1 MTWLSFKSRCYLKTN
16 DNTNPFRKQIL
27 GELNVDLTNMGIAAK
42 DAAFHLATAST
53 AQKNKALAIIADELE
68 ANSEVILAANAKDIE
83 LGREAGLTDALL
95 DRLLLNEERL
105 TGIAN
110 DVRNVISLNDPVG
123 SEIDSKVLENGM
135 ALSRRRVPLGVVGV
149 IYEARP
155 NVTIDIAA
163 LCLKTG
169 NASILRGGKETFFS
183 NMELVKVIQSA
194 LEKAELPAASVQYIE
209 KPDRELVAQL
219 LKLDEYVDMI
229 IPRGGAGLHKMCQ
242 ENSTIPVIIGGFGI
256 SHIFIDESA
265 DLERSLNVV
274 ENSKVQR
281 PSACNALDTLLV
293 HKAVAEEFLPKLVE
307 RLNGKVA
314 LVSDA
319 SAKPLVANAADVR
332 DAQEG
337 DFDTEWLSYT
347 LGVKVVADV
356 KEAIDHMRVHN
367 ASHSDAIMTNSLQN
381 SELFINSV
389 GSAAVYVNAS
399 TRFTDGAQFG
409 LGAEVAVSTQKL
421 HARGPMGLEEL
432 TSYKWVGKADYLIR
446 S

>member
-1 MTWLSFKSRCYLKTN
+1 M
-16 DNTNPFRKQIL
+16 
-27 GELNVDLTNMGIAAK
+27 DLTNMGIAAK

-68 ANSEVILAANAKDIE
+68 ANAATILEANAKDIE

-135 ALSRRRVPLGVVGV
+135 SLSRRRVPLGVVGV

-209 KPDRELVAQL
+209 KPDRELVSQL
-219 LKLDEYVDMI
+219 LKLDDYVDMI
-229 IPRGGAGLHKMCQ
+229 IPRGGAGLHKMCK

-256 SHIFIDESA
+256 SHIFVDESA
-265 DLERSLNVV
+265 DLEKSVDVV

-281 PSACNALDTLLV
+281 PSACNSLDTLLV
-293 HKAVAEEFLPKLVE
+293 HEAVAEAFLAQLTQ
-307 RLNGKVA
+307 RLAGKVT
-314 LVSDA
+314 LVADT
-319 SAKPLVANAADVR
+319 SAKSLIAGFEDQR
-332 DAQEG
+332 DAVEG

-347 LGVKVVADV
+347 LGVKVVKDV
-356 KEAIDHMRVHN
+356 AEAIDHMRVHN
-367 ASHSDAIMTNSLQN
+367 ASHSDAIMTNSLES
-381 SELFINSV
+381 SERFINSV

-432 TSYKWVGKADYLIR
+432 TSYKWVGKANYLVR
-446 S
+446 G

>member
-1 MTWLSFKSRCYLKTN
+1 
-16 DNTNPFRKQIL
+16 
-27 GELNVDLTNMGIAAK
+27 MGKAAK
-42 DAAFHLATAST
+42 DAAFELATAST
-53 AQKNKALAIIADELE
+53 AQKNQALAIIADELE
-68 ANSEVILAANAKDIE
+68 ANAATILTANAKDIE
-83 LGREAGLTDALL
+83 LGREAGLTEALL

-135 ALSRRRVPLGVVGV
+135 SLSRRRVPLGVVGV

-183 NMELVKVIQSA
+183 NMELVKVIQAA
-194 LEKAELPAASVQYIE
+194 LAKANLPAASVQYIE
-209 KPDRELVAQL
+209 KPDRELVSQL
-219 LKLDEYVDMI
+219 LKLDDYVDMI
-229 IPRGGAGLHKMCQ
+229 IPRGGAGLHKMCK

-256 SHIFIDESA
+256 SHIFVDESA
-265 DLERSLNVV
+265 DLEKSLNVV

-281 PSACNALDTLLV
+281 PSACNSLDTLLV
-293 HKAVAEEFLPKLVE
+293 HEKVAAQFLTMIVERMNDKVTFVAEPKA
-307 RLNGKVA
+307 KA
-314 LVSDA
+314 LMA
-319 SAKPLVANAADVR
+319 QAKQIR
-332 DAQEG
+332 DAGEG

-356 KEAIDHMRVHN
+356 KEAINHMRVHN
-367 ASHSDAIMTNSLQN
+367 ASHSDAIMTNSLEN

-389 GSAAVYVNAS
+389 GSAAVYVNAA

-432 TSYKWVGKADYLIR
+432 TSYKWVGKANYLAR

>member
-1 MTWLSFKSRCYLKTN
+1 
-16 DNTNPFRKQIL
+16 
-27 GELNVDLTNMGIAAK
+27 MGKAAK
-42 DAAFHLATAST
+42 DAAFELATAST
-53 AQKNKALAIIADELE
+53 AQKNQALAIIADELE
-68 ANSEVILAANAKDIE
+68 ANSAAILAANAKDIE

-135 ALSRRRVPLGVVGV
+135 SLSRRRVPLGVVGV

-194 LEKAELPAASVQYIE
+194 LAKANLPAASVQYIE
-209 KPDRELVAQL
+209 KPDRELVSQL
-219 LKLDEYVDMI
+219 LKLDDYVDML
-229 IPRGGAGLHKMCQ
+229 IPRGGAGLHKMCK

-256 SHIFIDESA
+256 SHIFVDESA
-265 DLERSLNVV
+265 DLEKSLNVV

-281 PSACNALDTLLV
+281 PSACNSLDTLLV
-293 HKAVAEEFLPKLVE
+293 HEKVAAKFLPMIVERMSDKVTFVAEPKA
-307 RLNGKVA
+307 KA
-314 LVSDA
+314 LMA
-319 SAKPLVANAADVR
+319 QATQIR
-332 DAQEG
+332 DAVEG

-367 ASHSDAIMTNSLQN
+367 ASHSDAIMTNSLIN

-389 GSAAVYVNAS
+389 GSAAVYVNAA

-432 TSYKWVGKADYLIR
+432 TSYKWVGKANYLAR

>member
-1 MTWLSFKSRCYLKTN
+1 
-16 DNTNPFRKQIL
+16 
-27 GELNVDLTNMGIAAK
+27 MGKAAK
-42 DAAFHLATAST
+42 DAAFELATAST
-53 AQKNKALAIIADELE
+53 AQKNQALAIIADELE
-68 ANSEVILAANAKDIE
+68 ANSAAILAANAKDIE

-135 ALSRRRVPLGVVGV
+135 SLSRRRVPLGVVGV

-183 NMELVKVIQSA
+183 NLELVKVIQSA
-194 LEKAELPAASVQYIE
+194 LAKANLPAASVQYIE
-209 KPDRELVAQL
+209 KPDRELVSQL
-219 LKLDEYVDMI
+219 LKLDDYVDMI
-229 IPRGGAGLHKMCQ
+229 IPRGGAGLHKMCK

-256 SHIFIDESA
+256 SHIFVDESA
-265 DLERSLNVV
+265 DLEKSLNVV

-281 PSACNALDTLLV
+281 PSACNSLDTLLV
-293 HKAVAEEFLPKLVE
+293 HEKVAAKFLPMIVERMSDKVTFVAEPKA
-307 RLNGKVA
+307 KA
-314 LVSDA
+314 LMA
-319 SAKPLVANAADVR
+319 QATQIR
-332 DAQEG
+332 DAAEG

-356 KEAIDHMRVHN
+356 KDAIDHMRVHN
-367 ASHSDAIMTNSLQN
+367 ASHSDAIMTNSLIN

-389 GSAAVYVNAS
+389 GSAAVYVNAA

-432 TSYKWVGKADYLIR
+432 TSYKWVGKANYLAR

>member
-1 MTWLSFKSRCYLKTN
+1 
-16 DNTNPFRKQIL
+16 
-27 GELNVDLTNMGIAAK
+27 MGKAAK
-42 DAAFHLATAST
+42 DAAFELATAST
-53 AQKNKALAIIADELE
+53 AQKNQALAIIADELE
-68 ANSEVILAANAKDIE
+68 ANSVAILAANAKDIE
-83 LGREAGLTDALL
+83 IGREAGLTDALL

-105 TGIAN
+105 TAIAN

-135 ALSRRRVPLGVVGV
+135 SLSRRRVPLGVVGV

-194 LEKAELPAASVQYIE
+194 LAKANLPAASVQYIE
-209 KPDRELVAQL
+209 KPDRELVSQL
-219 LKLDEYVDMI
+219 LKLDDYVDMI
-229 IPRGGAGLHKMCQ
+229 IPRGGAGLHKMCK

-256 SHIFIDESA
+256 SHIFVDESA
-265 DLERSLNVV
+265 DLEKSLNVV

-281 PSACNALDTLLV
+281 PSACNSLDTLLV
-293 HKAVAEEFLPKLVE
+293 HEKIAAQFLPMIVERMDEKVTFVAEPK
-307 RLNGKVA
+307 
-314 LVSDA
+314 
-319 SAKPLVANAADVR
+319 AKELMEQAKQVR
-332 DAQEG
+332 DAVEG

-347 LGVKVVADV
+347 LGVKVVSDV
-356 KEAIDHMRVHN
+356 KDAIDHMRVHN
-367 ASHSDAIMTNSLQN
+367 ASHSDAIMTNSLEN

-432 TSYKWVGKADYLIR
+432 TSYKWVGKANYLAR

>member
-1 MTWLSFKSRCYLKTN
+1 
-16 DNTNPFRKQIL
+16 
-27 GELNVDLTNMGIAAK
+27 MGKAAK
-42 DAAFHLATAST
+42 DAAFELATAST
-53 AQKNKALAIIADELE
+53 AQKNQALAIIADELE
-68 ANSEVILAANAKDIE
+68 ANAATILAANAKDIE

-135 ALSRRRVPLGVVGV
+135 SLSRRRVPLGVVGV

-194 LEKAELPAASVQYIE
+194 LAKANLPAASVQYIE
-209 KPDRELVAQL
+209 KPDRELVSQL
-219 LKLDEYVDMI
+219 LKLDDYVDMI
-229 IPRGGAGLHKMCQ
+229 IPRGGAGLHKMCK

-256 SHIFIDESA
+256 SHIFVDESA
-265 DLERSLNVV
+265 DLEKSLNVV

-281 PSACNALDTLLV
+281 PSACNSLDTLLIHEDV
-293 HKAVAEEFLPKLVE
+293 AAQFLPMIVERMNDKVTFVAEPKA
-307 RLNGKVA
+307 KA
-314 LVSDA
+314 LMA
-319 SAKPLVANAADVR
+319 QATQIR
-332 DAQEG
+332 DAAVG

-367 ASHSDAIMTNSLQN
+367 ASHSDAIMTNSLVN

-389 GSAAVYVNAS
+389 GSAAVYVNAA

-432 TSYKWVGKADYLIR
+432 TSYKWVGKANYLAR

>member
-1 MTWLSFKSRCYLKTN
+1 M
-16 DNTNPFRKQIL
+16 
-27 GELNVDLTNMGIAAK
+27 DLTNMGKAAK
-42 DAAFHLATAST
+42 DAAFELATAST
-53 AQKNKALAIIADELE
+53 AQKNQALAIIADELE
-68 ANSEVILAANAKDIE
+68 ANSAAILVANAKDIE

-135 ALSRRRVPLGVVGV
+135 SLSRRRVPLGVVGV

-194 LEKAELPAASVQYIE
+194 LAKANLPAASVQYIE
-209 KPDRELVAQL
+209 KPDRELVSQL
-219 LKLDEYVDMI
+219 LKLDDYVDMI
-229 IPRGGAGLHKMCQ
+229 IPRGGAGLHKMCK

-256 SHIFIDESA
+256 SHIFVDESA
-265 DLERSLNVV
+265 DLEKSLNVV

-281 PSACNALDTLLV
+281 PSACNSLDTLLV
-293 HKAVAEEFLPKLVE
+293 HEKVAAIFLPMIVERMSDKVTFVAEPKA
-307 RLNGKVA
+307 KA
-314 LVSDA
+314 LMA
-319 SAKPLVANAADVR
+319 QATQIR
-332 DAQEG
+332 DAAEG

-356 KEAIDHMRVHN
+356 KDAIEHMRVHN
-367 ASHSDAIMTNSLQN
+367 ASHSDAIMTNSLIN

-389 GSAAVYVNAS
+389 GSAAVYVNAA

-432 TSYKWVGKADYLIR
+432 TSYKWVGKANYLAR

>member
-1 MTWLSFKSRCYLKTN
+1 M
-16 DNTNPFRKQIL
+16 
-27 GELNVDLTNMGIAAK
+27 DLTNMGKAAK
-42 DAAFHLATAST
+42 DAAFELATAST
-53 AQKNKALAIIADELE
+53 AQKNQALAIIADELE
-68 ANSEVILAANAKDIE
+68 ANSAAILAANAKDIE

-105 TGIAN
+105 TAIAN

-135 ALSRRRVPLGVVGV
+135 SLSRRRVPLGVVGV

-194 LEKAELPAASVQYIE
+194 LAKANLPAASVQYIE
-209 KPDRELVAQL
+209 KPDRELVSQL
-219 LKLDEYVDMI
+219 LKLDDYVDMI
-229 IPRGGAGLHKMCQ
+229 IPRGGAGLHKMCK

-256 SHIFIDESA
+256 SHIFVDESA
-265 DLERSLNVV
+265 DLEKSLNVV

-281 PSACNALDTLLV
+281 PSACNSLDTLLV
-293 HKAVAEEFLPKLVE
+293 HEKIAAQFLPMIVE
-307 RLNGKVA
+307 RMNDKVTFVTEPKAKA
-314 LVSDA
+314 LMPQA
-319 SAKPLVANAADVR
+319 TQIR
-332 DAQEG
+332 DAVEG

-347 LGVKVVADV
+347 LGVKVVSDV
-356 KEAIDHMRVHN
+356 KDAIVHMRVHN
-367 ASHSDAIMTNSLQN
+367 ASHSDAIMTNSLEN

-432 TSYKWVGKADYLIR
+432 TSYKWVGKANYLAR

>member
-1 MTWLSFKSRCYLKTN
+1 
-16 DNTNPFRKQIL
+16 
-27 GELNVDLTNMGIAAK
+27 MGKAAK
-42 DAAFHLATAST
+42 DAAFELATAST
-53 AQKNKALAIIADELE
+53 AQKNQALAIIADELE
-68 ANSEVILAANAKDIE
+68 ANSAAILAANAKDIE

-135 ALSRRRVPLGVVGV
+135 SLSRRRVPLGVVGV

-194 LEKAELPAASVQYIE
+194 LAKANLPAASVQYIE
-209 KPDRELVAQL
+209 KPDRELVSQL
-219 LKLDEYVDMI
+219 LKLDDYVDMI
-229 IPRGGAGLHKMCQ
+229 IPRGGAGLHKMCK

-256 SHIFIDESA
+256 SHIFVDESA
-265 DLERSLNVV
+265 DLEKSLNVV

-281 PSACNALDTLLV
+281 PSACNSLDTLLV
-293 HKAVAEEFLPKLVE
+293 HEKVAAKFLPMIVERMSDKVTFVAEPKA
-307 RLNGKVA
+307 KA
-314 LVSDA
+314 LMA
-319 SAKPLVANAADVR
+319 QATQIR
-332 DAQEG
+332 DAVEG

-356 KEAIDHMRVHN
+356 KDAIDHMRVHN
-367 ASHSDAIMTNSLQN
+367 ASHSDAIMANSLIN

-389 GSAAVYVNAS
+389 GSAAVYVNAA

-432 TSYKWVGKADYLIR
+432 TSYKWVGKANYLAR

>member
-1 MTWLSFKSRCYLKTN
+1 
-16 DNTNPFRKQIL
+16 
-27 GELNVDLTNMGIAAK
+27 MGKAAK
-42 DAAFHLATAST
+42 DAAFELATAST
-53 AQKNKALAIIADELE
+53 AQKNQALAIIADELE
-68 ANSEVILAANAKDIE
+68 ANSAAILAANAKDIE

-135 ALSRRRVPLGVVGV
+135 SLSRRRVPLGVVGV

-194 LEKAELPAASVQYIE
+194 LAKVNLPAASVQYIE
-209 KPDRELVAQL
+209 KPDRELVSQL
-219 LKLDEYVDMI
+219 LKLDDYVDMI
-229 IPRGGAGLHKMCQ
+229 IPRGGAGLHKMCK

-256 SHIFIDESA
+256 SHIFVDESA
-265 DLERSLNVV
+265 DLEKSLNVV

-281 PSACNALDTLLV
+281 PSACNSLDTLLV
-293 HKAVAEEFLPKLVE
+293 HEKVAAKFLPMIVERMNDKVTFVAEPKA
-307 RLNGKVA
+307 KA
-314 LVSDA
+314 LMTQA
-319 SAKPLVANAADVR
+319 TQIR
-332 DAQEG
+332 DAAEG

-356 KEAIDHMRVHN
+356 KDAIDHMRVHN
-367 ASHSDAIMTNSLQN
+367 ASHSDAIMTNSLIN

-389 GSAAVYVNAS
+389 GSAAVYVNAA

-432 TSYKWVGKADYLIR
+432 TSYKWVGKANYLAR

>member
-1 MTWLSFKSRCYLKTN
+1 
-16 DNTNPFRKQIL
+16 
-27 GELNVDLTNMGIAAK
+27 MGKAAK
-42 DAAFHLATAST
+42 DAAFELATAST
-53 AQKNKALAIIADELE
+53 AQKNQALAIIADELE
-68 ANSEVILAANAKDIE
+68 ANSAAILAANAKDIE

-95 DRLLLNEERL
+95 DRLLLNDERL
-105 TGIAN
+105 TAIAN

-123 SEIDSKVLENGM
+123 SEIDSKVLDNGM
-135 ALSRRRVPLGVVGV
+135 SLSRRRVPLGVVGV

-194 LEKAELPAASVQYIE
+194 LAKANLPAASVQYIE
-209 KPDRELVAQL
+209 KPDRELVSQL
-219 LKLDEYVDMI
+219 LKLDDYVDMI
-229 IPRGGAGLHKMCQ
+229 IPRGGAGLHKMCK

-256 SHIFIDESA
+256 SHIFVDESA
-265 DLERSLNVV
+265 DLEKSLNVV

-281 PSACNALDTLLV
+281 PSACNSLDTLLV
-293 HKAVAEEFLPKLVE
+293 HEKIAAQFLPMIVERMDEKVTFVAEPK
-307 RLNGKVA
+307 
-314 LVSDA
+314 
-319 SAKPLVANAADVR
+319 AKELMEQAKQVR
-332 DAQEG
+332 DAVEG

-347 LGVKVVADV
+347 LGVKVVSDV
-356 KEAIDHMRVHN
+356 KDAIDHMRVHN
-367 ASHSDAIMTNSLQN
+367 ASHSDAIMTNSLEN

-432 TSYKWVGKADYLIR
+432 TSYKWVGKANYLAR

>member
-1 MTWLSFKSRCYLKTN
+1 M
-16 DNTNPFRKQIL
+16 
-27 GELNVDLTNMGIAAK
+27 DLTNMGIAAK

-68 ANSEVILAANAKDIE
+68 ANVATILEANAKDIE

-135 ALSRRRVPLGVVGV
+135 SLSRRRVPLGVVGV

-209 KPDRELVAQL
+209 KPDRELVSQL
-219 LKLDEYVDMI
+219 LKLDDYVDMI
-229 IPRGGAGLHKMCQ
+229 IPRGGAGLHKMCK

-256 SHIFIDESA
+256 SHIFVDESA
-265 DLERSLNVV
+265 DLEKSVDVV

-281 PSACNALDTLLV
+281 PSACNSLDTLLV
-293 HKAVAEEFLPKLVE
+293 HEAVAEAFLAQLTQ
-307 RLNGKVA
+307 RLAGKVT
-314 LVSDA
+314 LVADT
-319 SAKPLVANAADVR
+319 SAKSLLAGFEDQR
-332 DAQEG
+332 DAVEG

-347 LGVKVVADV
+347 LGVKVVASV
-356 KEAIDHMRVHN
+356 AEAIDHMRIHN
-367 ASHSDAIMTNSLQN
+367 ASHSDAIMTNSLES
-381 SELFINSV
+381 SERFINSV

-432 TSYKWVGKADYLIR
+432 TSYKWVGKANYLVR
-446 S
+446 G

>member
-1 MTWLSFKSRCYLKTN
+1 
-16 DNTNPFRKQIL
+16 
-27 GELNVDLTNMGIAAK
+27 MGKAAK
-42 DAAFHLATAST
+42 DAAFELATAST
-53 AQKNKALAIIADELE
+53 AQKNQALAIIADELE
-68 ANSEVILAANAKDIE
+68 ANAATILTANAKDIE
-83 LGREAGLTDALL
+83 LGREAGLTEALL

-135 ALSRRRVPLGVVGV
+135 SLSRRRVPLGVVGV

-194 LEKAELPAASVQYIE
+194 LAKANLPAASVQYIE
-209 KPDRELVAQL
+209 KPDRELVSQL
-219 LKLDEYVDMI
+219 LKLDDYVDMI
-229 IPRGGAGLHKMCQ
+229 IPRGGAGLHKMCK

-256 SHIFIDESA
+256 SHIFVDESA
-265 DLERSLNVV
+265 DLEKSLNVV

-281 PSACNALDTLLV
+281 PSACNSLDTLLV
-293 HKAVAEEFLPKLVE
+293 HEKVAAQFLAMIVERMNDKVTFVAEPKA
-307 RLNGKVA
+307 KA
-314 LVSDA
+314 LMA
-319 SAKPLVANAADVR
+319 QAKQIRDVG
-332 DAQEG
+332 EG

-356 KEAIDHMRVHN
+356 KEAINHMRVHN
-367 ASHSDAIMTNSLQN
+367 ASHSDAIMTNSLEN

-389 GSAAVYVNAS
+389 GSAAVYVNAA

-432 TSYKWVGKADYLIR
+432 TSYKWVGKANYLAR

>member
-1 MTWLSFKSRCYLKTN
+1 MS
-16 DNTNPFRKQIL
+16 
-27 GELNVDLTNMGIAAK
+27 
-42 DAAFHLATAST
+42 
-53 AQKNKALAIIADELE
+53 
-68 ANSEVILAANAKDIE
+68 
-83 LGREAGLTDALL
+83 
-95 DRLLLNEERL
+95 
-105 TGIAN
+105 
-110 DVRNVISLNDPVG
+110 
-123 SEIDSKVLENGM
+123 
-135 ALSRRRVPLGVVGV
+135 LSRRRVPLGVVGV

-209 KPDRELVAQL
+209 KPDRELVSQL

-229 IPRGGAGLHKMCQ
+229 IPRGGAGLHKMCK

-256 SHIFIDESA
+256 SHIFVDESA
-265 DLERSLNVV
+265 DLEKSVNVV

-281 PSACNALDTLLV
+281 PSACNSLDTLLV
-293 HKAVAEEFLPKLVE
+293 HEAVAEEFLGKLKT
-307 RLNGKVA
+307 RLAGKVT
-314 LVSDA
+314 LVADS
-319 SAKPLVANAADVR
+319 SAKALLADFADVR
-332 DAQEG
+332 DAGED

-356 KEAIDHMRVHN
+356 AQAIDHMRVHN
-367 ASHSDAIMTNSLQN
+367 ASHSDAIMTNSLES
-381 SELFINSV
+381 SERFINSV

-432 TSYKWVGKADYLIR
+432 TSYKWVGKANYLVR

>member
-1 MTWLSFKSRCYLKTN
+1 
-16 DNTNPFRKQIL
+16 
-27 GELNVDLTNMGIAAK
+27 MGIAAK

-68 ANSEVILAANAKDIE
+68 ANAATILEANAKDIE

-135 ALSRRRVPLGVVGV
+135 SLSRRRVPLGVVGV

-209 KPDRELVAQL
+209 KPDRELVSQL
-219 LKLDEYVDMI
+219 LKLDDYVDMI
-229 IPRGGAGLHKMCQ
+229 IPRGGAGLHKMCK

-256 SHIFIDESA
+256 SHIFVDESA
-265 DLERSLNVV
+265 DLEKSVDVV

-281 PSACNALDTLLV
+281 PSACNSLDTLLV
-293 HKAVAEEFLPKLVE
+293 HEAVAEAFLAKLTQ
-307 RLNGKVA
+307 RLAGKVT
-314 LVSDA
+314 LVADA
-319 SAKPLVANAADVR
+319 SAKLLLTGFEDQR
-332 DAQEG
+332 DAVEG

-347 LGVKVVADV
+347 LGVKVVADIA
-356 KEAIDHMRVHN
+356 EAIDHMRVHN
-367 ASHSDAIMTNSLQN
+367 ASHSDAIMTNSLES
-381 SELFINSV
+381 SERFINSV

-432 TSYKWVGKADYLIR
+432 TSYKWVGKANYLVR
-446 S
+446 G

>member
-1 MTWLSFKSRCYLKTN
+1 M
-16 DNTNPFRKQIL
+16 
-27 GELNVDLTNMGIAAK
+27 DLTLMGKAAK
-42 DAAFHLATAST
+42 DAAFQLATAST
-53 AQKNKALAIIADELE
+53 AQKNQALAIIADELE
-68 ANSEVILAANAKDIE
+68 ANAAQILAANAKDIQ

-95 DRLLLNEERL
+95 DRLLLNESRL
-105 TGIAN
+105 NAIAN
-110 DVRNVISLNDPVG
+110 DVRNVIGLNDPVG

-135 ALSRRRVPLGVVGV
+135 SLSRRRVPLGVVGV

-194 LEKAELPAASVQYIE
+194 LEKAQLPAASVQYIE
-209 KPDRELVAQL
+209 KPDRELVTQL
-219 LKLDEYVDMI
+219 LKLDDYVDMI
-229 IPRGGAGLHKMCQ
+229 IPRGGAGLHKMCK

-256 SHIFIDESA
+256 SHIFVDESA
-265 DLERSLNVV
+265 DLDKSVDV
-274 ENSKVQR
+274 IENAKVQR

-293 HKAVAEEFLPKLVE
+293 HEAIAQPLLEKLVAK
-307 RLNGKVA
+307 LNGKVTFVAEPKAKA
-314 LVSDA
+314 LM
-319 SAKPLVANAADVR
+319 SAATELR
-332 DAQEG
+332 DAQAG

-347 LGVKVVADV
+347 LGVKVVRDV
-356 KEAIDHMRVHN
+356 NEAIDHMREHN
-367 ASHSDAIMTNSLQN
+367 ASHSDAIMTNSLVN
-381 SELFINSV
+381 AERFINSA

-432 TSYKWVGKADYLIR
+432 TSYKWVGKANYLSR
-446 S
+446 

>member
-1 MTWLSFKSRCYLKTN
+1 M
-16 DNTNPFRKQIL
+16 
-27 GELNVDLTNMGIAAK
+27 DLTNMGKAAK
-42 DAAFHLATAST
+42 DAAFELATAST
-53 AQKNKALAIIADELE
+53 AQKNQALAIIADELE
-68 ANSEVILAANAKDIE
+68 ANSAAILAANAKDIE
-83 LGREAGLTDALL
+83 LGREVGLTDALL

-105 TGIAN
+105 TAIAN

-135 ALSRRRVPLGVVGV
+135 SLSRRRVPLGVVGV

-194 LEKAELPAASVQYIE
+194 LAKANLPAASVQYIE
-209 KPDRELVAQL
+209 KPDRELVSQL
-219 LKLDEYVDMI
+219 LKLDDYVDMI
-229 IPRGGAGLHKMCQ
+229 IPRGGAGLHKMCK

-256 SHIFIDESA
+256 SHIFVDESA
-265 DLERSLNVV
+265 DLEKSLNVV

-281 PSACNALDTLLV
+281 PSACNSLDTLLV
-293 HKAVAEEFLPKLVE
+293 HEKIAAQFLPMIVE
-307 RLNGKVA
+307 RMNDKVTFVTEPKAKA
-314 LVSDA
+314 LMA
-319 SAKPLVANAADVR
+319 QATQIR
-332 DAQEG
+332 DAVEG

-347 LGVKVVADV
+347 LSVKVVSDV
-356 KEAIDHMRVHN
+356 KDAIDHMRVHN
-367 ASHSDAIMTNSLQN
+367 ASHSDAIMTNSLEN

-432 TSYKWVGKADYLIR
+432 TSYKWVGKANYLAR

>member
-1 MTWLSFKSRCYLKTN
+1 M
-16 DNTNPFRKQIL
+16 
-27 GELNVDLTNMGIAAK
+27 DLTNMGIAAK

-68 ANSEVILAANAKDIE
+68 ANAATILEANAKDIE

-105 TGIAN
+105 KGIAN

-123 SEIDSKVLENGM
+123 SEMDSKVLENGM
-135 ALSRRRVPLGVVGV
+135 SLSRRRVPLGVVGV

-209 KPDRELVAQL
+209 KPDRELVSQL
-219 LKLDEYVDMI
+219 LKLDDYVDMI
-229 IPRGGAGLHKMCQ
+229 IPRGGAGLHKMCK

-256 SHIFIDESA
+256 SHIFVDESA
-265 DLERSLNVV
+265 DLEKSVDVV

-281 PSACNALDTLLV
+281 PSACNSLDTLLV
-293 HKAVAEEFLPKLVE
+293 HEAVAEAFLAQLTQ
-307 RLNGKVA
+307 RLAGKVT
-314 LVSDA
+314 LVADT
-319 SAKPLVANAADVR
+319 SAKSLLAGFEDQR
-332 DAQEG
+332 DAVEG

-356 KEAIDHMRVHN
+356 AEAIDHMRVHN
-367 ASHSDAIMTNSLQN
+367 ASHSDAIMTNSLES
-381 SELFINSV
+381 SERFINSV

-432 TSYKWVGKADYLIR
+432 TSYKWVGKANYLVR
-446 S
+446 G

>member
-1 MTWLSFKSRCYLKTN
+1 
-16 DNTNPFRKQIL
+16 
-27 GELNVDLTNMGIAAK
+27 MGIAAK

-68 ANSEVILAANAKDIE
+68 ANAATILEANAKDIE

-123 SEIDSKVLENGM
+123 SEMDSKVLENGM
-135 ALSRRRVPLGVVGV
+135 SLSRRRVPLGVVGV

-209 KPDRELVAQL
+209 KPDRELVSQL
-219 LKLDEYVDMI
+219 LKLDDYVDMI
-229 IPRGGAGLHKMCQ
+229 IPRGGAGLHKMCK

-256 SHIFIDESA
+256 SHIFVDESA
-265 DLERSLNVV
+265 NLEKSVDVV

-281 PSACNALDTLLV
+281 PSACNSLDTLLV
-293 HKAVAEEFLPKLVE
+293 HEAVAEAFLSQLTQ
-307 RLNGKVA
+307 RLAGKVT
-314 LVSDA
+314 LVADA
-319 SAKPLVANAADVR
+319 SAKSLLVGFEDQR
-332 DAQEG
+332 DAVEG

-356 KEAIDHMRVHN
+356 AQAIDHMRVHN
-367 ASHSDAIMTNSLQN
+367 ASHSDAIMTNSLES
-381 SELFINSV
+381 SERFINSV

-432 TSYKWVGKADYLIR
+432 TSYKWVGKANYLIR
-446 S
+446 G

>member
-1 MTWLSFKSRCYLKTN
+1 M
-16 DNTNPFRKQIL
+16 
-27 GELNVDLTNMGIAAK
+27 DLTNMGKAAK
-42 DAAFHLATAST
+42 DAAFELATAST
-53 AQKNKALAIIADELE
+53 AQKNQALAIIADELE
-68 ANSEVILAANAKDIE
+68 ANSTAILAANAKDIE

-135 ALSRRRVPLGVVGV
+135 SLSRRRVPLGVVGV

-194 LEKAELPAASVQYIE
+194 LAKANLPAASVQYIE
-209 KPDRELVAQL
+209 KPDRELVSQL
-219 LKLDEYVDMI
+219 LKLDDYVDMI
-229 IPRGGAGLHKMCQ
+229 IPRGGAGLHKMCK

-256 SHIFIDESA
+256 SHIFVDESA
-265 DLERSLNVV
+265 DLEKSLNVV

-281 PSACNALDTLLV
+281 PSACNSLDTLLV
-293 HKAVAEEFLPKLVE
+293 HEKVAAKFLPMIVERMNDKVTFVAEPKA
-307 RLNGKVA
+307 KA
-314 LVSDA
+314 LMTQA
-319 SAKPLVANAADVR
+319 TQIR
-332 DAQEG
+332 DAAEG

-356 KEAIDHMRVHN
+356 KDAIDHMRVHN
-367 ASHSDAIMTNSLQN
+367 ASHSDAIMTNSLIN

-389 GSAAVYVNAS
+389 GSAAVYVNAA

-432 TSYKWVGKADYLIR
+432 TSYKWVGKANYLAR

>member
-1 MTWLSFKSRCYLKTN
+1 M
-16 DNTNPFRKQIL
+16 
-27 GELNVDLTNMGIAAK
+27 DLTIMGKAAK
-42 DAAFHLATAST
+42 DAAFQLATATT
-53 AQKNKALAIIADELE
+53 AQKNQALSIIADELE
-68 ANSEVILAANAKDIE
+68 ANADIILSANAKDIE
-83 LGREAGLTDALL
+83 LGREAGLSDALL
-95 DRLLLNEERL
+95 DRLLLNKERL

-123 SEIDSKVLENGM
+123 SEVDSKVLENGM
-135 ALSRRRVPLGVVGV
+135 SLSRRRVPLGVVGV

-194 LEKAELPAASVQYIE
+194 LEKAQLPAASVQYIE
-209 KPDRELVAQL
+209 KPDRELVSQL
-219 LKLDEYVDMI
+219 LKLDDYVDMI
-229 IPRGGAGLHKMCQ
+229 IPRGGAGLHKMCK

-256 SHIFIDESA
+256 SHIYVDQSA
-265 DLERSLNVV
+265 DLDKTVDV
-274 ENSKVQR
+274 IENAKVQR

-293 HKAVAEEFLPKLVE
+293 HQDIAQSLLEKLTVK
-307 RLNGKVA
+307 LNGKVTFVAEPKAKA
-314 LVSDA
+314 LMQ
-319 SAKPLVANAADVR
+319 SAEKIR
-332 DAQEG
+332 DAQDG

-347 LGVKVVADV
+347 LGVKVVQNVD
-356 KEAIDHMRVHN
+356 EAIDHMREHN
-367 ASHSDAIMTNSLQN
+367 ASHSDAIMTNDLFN
-381 SELFINSV
+381 AEKFINSA

-432 TSYKWVGKADYLIR
+432 TSYKWVGKANYLSR
-446 S
+446 A

>member
-1 MTWLSFKSRCYLKTN
+1 M
-16 DNTNPFRKQIL
+16 
-27 GELNVDLTNMGIAAK
+27 DLTNMGKAAK
-42 DAAFHLATAST
+42 DAAFELATAST
-53 AQKNKALAIIADELE
+53 AQKNQALAIIADELE
-68 ANSEVILAANAKDIE
+68 ANSAAILAANAKDIE
-83 LGREAGLTDALL
+83 LGCEAGLTDALL

-105 TGIAN
+105 TAIAN

-135 ALSRRRVPLGVVGV
+135 SLSRRRVPLGVVGV

-194 LEKAELPAASVQYIE
+194 LAKANLPAASVQYIE
-209 KPDRELVAQL
+209 KPDRELVSQL
-219 LKLDEYVDMI
+219 LKLDDYVDMI
-229 IPRGGAGLHKMCQ
+229 IPRGGAGLHKMCK

-256 SHIFIDESA
+256 SHIFVDESA
-265 DLERSLNVV
+265 DLEKSLNVV

-281 PSACNALDTLLV
+281 PSACNSLDTLLV
-293 HKAVAEEFLPKLVE
+293 HEKIAAQFLPMIVE
-307 RLNGKVA
+307 RMNDKVTFVTEPKAKA
-314 LVSDA
+314 LMPQA
-319 SAKPLVANAADVR
+319 TQIR
-332 DAQEG
+332 DAVEG

-347 LGVKVVADV
+347 LGVKVVSDV
-356 KEAIDHMRVHN
+356 KDAIDHMRVHN
-367 ASHSDAIMTNSLQN
+367 ASHSDAIMTNSLEN

-432 TSYKWVGKADYLIR
+432 TSYKWVGKANYLAR

>member
-1 MTWLSFKSRCYLKTN
+1 
-16 DNTNPFRKQIL
+16 
-27 GELNVDLTNMGIAAK
+27 MGQAAK
-42 DAAFHLATAST
+42 DAAFHLATTPT
-53 AQKNKALAIIADELE
+53 AQKNRALGFIADALE
-68 ANSEVILAANAKDIE
+68 AKAETILAANAKDIE
-83 LGREAGLTDALL
+83 KGRLAGMTEALL
-95 DRLLLNEERL
+95 DRLLLNKDRL

-110 DVRNVISLNDPVG
+110 DVRNVIGLDDPVG
-123 SEIDSKVLENGM
+123 SEIDSKVLDNGM
-135 ALSRRRVPLGVVGV
+135 SLSRRRVPLGVVGV

-194 LEKAELPAASVQYIE
+194 LEKAALPAASVQYIE
-209 KPDRELVAQL
+209 KPDRELVSQL
-219 LKLDEYVDMI
+219 LKLDDYVDMI
-229 IPRGGAGLHKMCQ
+229 IPRGGAGLHKMCK

-256 SHIFIDESA
+256 SHIFVDESA
-265 DLERSLNVV
+265 DLKRSLLVV

-293 HKAVAEEFLPKLVE
+293 HEKIAKEFLPMLADK
-307 RLNGKVA
+307 LNGKA
-314 LVSDA
+314 T
-319 SAKPLVANAADVR
+319 LVAEAKAKKYLTNANALR

-337 DFDTEWLSYT
+337 DFDTEWLAFT
-347 LGVKVVADV
+347 LGVKVVKDV
-356 KEAIDHMRVHN
+356 HEAVDHMRVHN
-367 ASHSDAIMTNSLQN
+367 ASHSDAIMTNSIEN
-381 SELFINSV
+381 AEIFINSV

-421 HARGPMGLEEL
+421 HARGPMGLVEL
-432 TSYKWVGKADYLIR
+432 TSYKWVGKANYLVR
-446 S
+446 P

>member
-1 MTWLSFKSRCYLKTN
+1 M
-16 DNTNPFRKQIL
+16 
-27 GELNVDLTNMGIAAK
+27 DLTNMGKAAK
-42 DAAFHLATAST
+42 DAAFELATAST
-53 AQKNKALAIIADELE
+53 AQKNQALAIIADELE
-68 ANSEVILAANAKDIE
+68 ANSAAILAANAKDIE

-135 ALSRRRVPLGVVGV
+135 SLSRRRVPLGVVGV

-194 LEKAELPAASVQYIE
+194 LAKANLPAASVQYIE
-209 KPDRELVAQL
+209 KPDRALVSQL
-219 LKLDEYVDMI
+219 LKLDDYVDMI
-229 IPRGGAGLHKMCQ
+229 IPRGGAGLHKMCK

-256 SHIFIDESA
+256 SHIFVDESA
-265 DLERSLNVV
+265 DLEKSLNVV

-281 PSACNALDTLLV
+281 PSACNSLDTLLV
-293 HKAVAEEFLPKLVE
+293 HEKVAVKFLPMIVERMSDKVTFVAEPKA
-307 RLNGKVA
+307 KA
-314 LVSDA
+314 LMA
-319 SAKPLVANAADVR
+319 QATQIR
-332 DAQEG
+332 DAAEG

-356 KEAIDHMRVHN
+356 KDAIDHMRVHN
-367 ASHSDAIMTNSLQN
+367 ASHSDAIMTNSLIN

-389 GSAAVYVNAS
+389 GSAAVYVNAA

-432 TSYKWVGKADYLIR
+432 TSYKWVGKANYLAR